1 MVVAGFDFGEHGETI
16 EDVFD
21 FAARES
27 AAAVVAHDV
36 ADYVAHFL
44 IFFLFFLCYWLLWG
58 LDGVR
63 EWNGWMDLVVRR
75 ELGGKGGGEKKGKKV
90 RGVTDTEHV
99 MNNMCGRE
107 RERESQR

>member
-44 IFFLFFLCYWLLWG
+44 YFFVYFLLLVVMG

-63 EWNGWMDLVVRR
+63 EWNGWI
-75 ELGGKGGGEKKGKKV
+75 
-90 RGVTDTEHV
+90 
-99 MNNMCGRE
+99 
-107 RERESQR
+107 